1 MKKRKIEPDDD
12 AEFFLGEGDTNQ
24 EDPELEEEE
33 EEEYDETPQP
43 TKQIAPT
50 RLTSDPSRV
59 TSSTPEK
66 VIESVYG
73 TEVKEVVTRHGEGLV
88 VRRRV
93 R

>member
-1 MKKRKIEPDDD
+1 MPKRKIEPDDN

-24 EDPELEEEE
+24 EESDLDVEI
-33 EEEYDETPQP
+33 EEYDETPAS
-43 TKQIAPT
+43 TKQAEPT

>member
-1 MKKRKIEPDDD
+1 MPKRKIEPDDN
-12 AEFFLGEGDTNQ
+12 AEFFLGVDDTNQ
-24 EDPELEEEE
+24 EEPDLDVEI
-33 EEEYDETPQP
+33 EEYDETPP
-43 TKQIAPT
+43 VAKQVAPT

-88 VRRRV
+88 VRKRV